1 MLFVDN
7 YLHEIPA
14 DIQMLII
21 TYSKQRYY
29 DIYVTVS
36 TNSNLKKRREFVS
49 KSMHKKIMK
58 LSYYHKNVW
67 TYSSIFCDRYKNAF
81 FTLKEYIRGIIS
93 KLENSHINEILL
105 YNNIHNA
112 KNVYKI
118 FYGDRKN
125 IIDYERELLLEYI
138 LNMYK
143 TNIDIR
149 FIS

>member
-21 TYSKQRYY
+21 TYTKYSYY
-29 DIYVTVS
+29 DIYVNVS
-36 TNSNLKKRREFVS
+36 TNSNLKKRKEFVS
-49 KSMHKKIMK
+49 KNMHKKIMNF
-58 LSYYHKNVW
+58 SYYHKNVS

-81 FTLKEYIRGIIS
+81 FTLKEHIRDIIS
-93 KLENSHINEILL
+93 KLKISHITEIFL

-112 KNVYKI
+112 KNVYKM

-125 IIDYERELLLEYI
+125 IIDYDRELLLEYI

-143 TNIDIR
+143 ATIDIR